1 MHRLPL
7 WKAKA
12 MPDRELGGTLLRIAR
27 AAIGAEFGLPGKG
40 IGDHEALDRPG
51 ATFVTLLSDGEL
63 RGCIGSLM
71 PRRPLR
77 RDVRA
82 NAVAAAFRDPRFSP
96 LMAAEFETT
105 SIEVSLLSTSA
116 PVSCVDEEHLL
127 AQLNPGVDG
136 VIIGYGRRR
145 ATFLPQ
151 VWEALAE
158 PRQFVAALKRKAGLP
173 ADFWSARLNVSRYSV
188 TKWKETEFLSVQA

>member
-1 MHRLPL
+1 
-7 WKAKA
+7 

-27 AAIGAEFGLPGKG
+27 EAIGAEFGLRGRSM
-40 IGDHEALDRPG
+40 GDHEALDRRG
-51 ATFVTLLSDGEL
+51 ATFVTLLLDGEL

-71 PRRPLR
+71 PRRPLG

-96 LMAAEFETT
+96 LAAAEFETT
-105 SIEVSLLSTSA
+105 SIEVSLLSPCERVRLA
-116 PVSCVDEEHLL
+116 DEEHLFS
-127 AQLNPGVDG
+127 QLRPGIDG
-136 VIIGYGRRR
+136 LIIEYGRRR

-173 ADFWSARLNVSRYSV
+173 ADFWSTRVNVSRYSV